1 MMTTPQRMKKK
12 AITFEQAAPA
22 RARAR
27 VLRMPRIGDDLRL
40 FAITFAGGFLFTA
53 LFIA

>member
-1 MMTTPQRMKKK
+1 MITNTQRRKKK
-12 AITFEQAAPA
+12 PITFGEPA
-22 RARAR
+22 SAR
-27 VLRMPRIGDDLRL
+27 VVALKLPRVSEDVRL